1 MLLCILVKRSCWYLR
16 ESISN
21 KGQNREMTSV
31 RNSPADTK
39 VGEKGGGGGDAGAD
53 SPAACGQAYS
63 KADIHTAAHGGPCG
77 RTWTCPEG
85 TAPVESPC
93 CQFFL
98 RDFSTWE
105 KPTLEHEWER
115 RLRSWYGLT
124 TTTPHHLGHGG
135 GRGGENEGVKQPWKK
150 GVRSRCFSC
159 CLCVSPFSS
168 IVNEIH
174 SILFSQNPFGP

>member
-1 MLLCILVKRSCWYLR
+1 MLEQIPLQPGDKPIAKQ
-16 ESISN
+16 ISTL
-21 KGQNREMTSV
+21 QPM
-31 RNSPADTK
+31 
-39 VGEKGGGGGDAGAD
+39 GD
-53 SPAACGQAYS
+53 PVVE
-63 KADIHTAAHGGPCG
+63 HGHALK
-77 RTWTCPEG
+77 ELQ
-85 TAPVESPC
+85 PVESPC

-115 RLRSWYGLT
+115 RLRSCYRLT

-174 SILFSQNPFGP
+174 SILFSPESIWAVTIIAE